1 MGAMGGMGGMGVG
14 SNYVGEGLESAYAP
28 LMSPPHSALSNDD
41 YSNGAAL
48 PQVAHSDACQSTS
61 QSQAHTQTA
70 QASCAS
76 SSYAAQGCEAWA
88 PTPAIPTICCEGL
101 DEMVGM
107 ATDGEVDDMTRHAW
121 SPPPP
126 PAGAHGEARGSPFEA
141 TTARCKRDRDR
152 DRDRMQF
159 ERDRRRKRD
168 VELRQAMAMSATM
181 SLPAAPPLAARSPSR
196 KRLHSEDDD
205 SC

>member
-1 MGAMGGMGGMGVG
+1 MGAMGGM
-14 SNYVGEGLESAYAP
+14 GLESAYAP

-61 QSQAHTQTA
+61 QAA

-76 SSYAAQGCEAWA
+76 SSYAARS
-88 PTPAIPTICCEGL
+88 CEGL
-101 DEMVGM
+101 DGMVGM
-107 ATDGEVDDMTRHAW
+107 ATDGEMDDMTRHAW

-141 TTARCKRDRDR
+141 TAARCKRDRDR
-152 DRDRMQF
+152 DRKAARAAALRGVSADAASAVRCAPQDGMF
-159 ERDRRRKRD
+159 EQDRRRIEQRD
-168 VELRQAMAMSATM
+168 FELRQAMVMSATM

>member
-14 SNYVGEGLESAYAP
+14 SNCVGEGLESAYAP

-76 SSYAAQGCEAWA
+76 SSYAAQS
-88 PTPAIPTICCEGL
+88 CEGL

-141 TTARCKRDRDR
+141 TAARCKRDR